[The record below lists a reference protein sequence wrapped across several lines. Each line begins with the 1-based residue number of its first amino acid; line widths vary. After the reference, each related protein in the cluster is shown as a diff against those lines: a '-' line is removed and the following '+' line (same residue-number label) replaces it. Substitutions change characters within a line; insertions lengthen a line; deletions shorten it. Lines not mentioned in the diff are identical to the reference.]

1 MLKLSFVNLFR
12 RPARSFLSVVS
23 IAIGI
28 AVIITLVSIVDGAE
42 NSFND
47 TISQFQGVLVMQKDS
62 LDQTLSQINEEPAKS
77 KISRMSGVRNVISE
91 LFVLPTTIEGSSLG
105 SGIGDISSAYTF
117 VYGVKPSEFKKLNG
131 NGWLGEMGKGS
142 FLTEDKESI
151 VIGKTFADNYDKFV
165 NSKVRINGRSYKVK
179 GILKTE
185 NELNGSAIIMNF
197 DEAKD
202 LAGFPDG
209 KVSSFY
215 VELNDISL
223 DKKIAQKINFQFP
236 EFEANTSSDFSDQ
249 LSGVLG
255 NFRLLVIVIAGISAL
270 VAGIGIINTMIMSVM
285 ERRKEIG
292 TLMAGGW
299 TKETVLLMILL
310 ESGFLGILGGIAGL
324 IMGLIFSF
332 SLSIAL
338 GMEPFISVPL
348 MINSFLFAFI
358 LSLVAGVYPAF
369 RASKLNP
376 IEALRVG

>member
-28 AVIITLVSIVDGAE
+28 AVIITLVSVVDGAE
-42 NSFND
+42 SSFND

-62 LDQTLSQINEEPAKS
+62 MDQTLSQMDEEPYKS
-77 KISRMSGVRNVISE
+77 KISRIPGVRNVIKE
-91 LFVLPTTIEGSSLG
+91 IFVLPTTIEGKSTSSG
-105 SGIGDISSAYTF
+105 AGDFSNAYTF
-117 VYGVKPSEFKKLNG
+117 VYGIEPSEFKKLNG

-165 NSKVRINGRSYKVK
+165 NSKVKVNDRSYKVK

-185 NELNGSAIIMNF
+185 NEMNGSVIIMNF
-197 DEAKD
+197 DEAKSLVD
-202 LAGFPDG
+202 FPDG

-215 VELNDISL
+215 IELNDISL
-223 DKKIAQKINFQFP
+223 DKKIAQKIDFQFP
-236 EFEANTSSDFSDQ
+236 ELEANTSSDFSDQ

-299 TKETVLLMILL
+299 TKETILLMILL

-324 IMGLIFSF
+324 TMGLIFSF
-332 SLSIAL
+332 SLSAAL

-358 LSLVAGVYPAF
+358 LSLVAGGYPAF

-376 IEALRVG
+376 LEALRGR